1 MNTPYVP
8 RVLTCLPIA
17 MLCMLA
23 NAQSS
28 TLNTQAKSQLINGT
42 GISWSANY
50 PRGNN
55 QDCSIALLSMQSQNA
70 DQYAA
75 GDYSSQAATN
85 TGSIQSPDLLSQ
97 QDCKTK
103 MAGAADFLFK
113 KINAVGSVINEKS
126 GEWDCVL
133 DTRTNLMWEVKRDP
147 RLHMSDP
154 RAADET
160 FTWYSG
166 NANLNG
172 GAVGEWN
179 SQHAKCVGYTEG
191 LPATYCNTDAFV
203 QRINAK
209 KLCGFSDWRLPT
221 RVELESIVD
230 YGRSAPAIN
239 TAFFPFVRSE
249 LYWTQSPYVE
259 DNKSAWAINFCL
271 GSSMWQVRNNP
282 QRVMLVRTQKE
293 H

>member
-1 MNTPYVP
+1 MNTPYIP
-8 RVLTCLPIA
+8 AVLTCVPMT
-17 MLCMLA
+17 MLCMLV

-42 GISWSANY
+42 GITWSANY

-55 QDCSIALLSMQSQNA
+55 QDCSIALVATQSQNT

-75 GDYSSQAATN
+75 GNYNSQAATN
-85 TGSIQSPDLLSQ
+85 AGSTQSPDLLSQ

-103 MAGAADFLFK
+103 KAGVADFLFK
-113 KINAVGSVINEKS
+113 KINAVGGVVNEKS

-147 RLHMSDP
+147 RLHMGDL

-179 SQHAKCVGYTEG
+179 SQQAKCVGYTEG
-191 LPATYCNTDAFV
+191 QPATYCNTDAFV

-259 DNKSAWAINFCL
+259 DNKSAWAINFRL